1 MDLYIFKNLLYFKRK
16 YNECFQV
23 VLNCFLSKYSKK
35 GIFDDRDPGV
45 LKRFSKSIAIIV
57 SSKGVDQEDCGDDI
71 NDEYEC
77 NSITVKARLKQI
89 LIESLS
95 SDANKILNQNE
106 SLVLKNV
113 LLNDQI
119 ELFSNPRREL
129 ALLNKTE
136 QKRILDVIEQRLV
149 FIPKSEAKI
158 RARIDRT
165 HIPKLNVYIAQ
176 TFARIEAQINDTFLG
191 VNGVVSRVSAFINNV
206 TQQAPNEN
214 ALQTLIGLMGFLN
227 SDKISFDTFE
237 SILKN
242 VTNGLALREVNNL
255 RDQKHLLD
263 FFIGLLPDEFK
274 LNESVLCINK
284 RNWLSVTIVAALYR
298 HIDTSK
304 IYEFIATQY
313 KLFEKEYQSQLDKH
327 FTDYLIK

>member
-1 MDLYIFKNLLYFKRK
+1 M
-16 YNECFQV
+16 
-23 VLNCFLSKYSKK
+23 
-35 GIFDDRDPGV
+35 
-45 LKRFSKSIAIIV
+45 KRFAKSIAIIV
-57 SSKGVDQEDCGDDI
+57 SSKGGDQGDCYDDI
-71 NDEYEC
+71 NNDDEC
-77 NSITVKARLKQI
+77 NSTTVKARLKQT

-106 SLVLKNV
+106 TLILRNV

-136 QKRILDVIEQRLV
+136 QKNILNVIEQRLV

-165 HIPKLNVYIAQ
+165 HIPKLNVYITQ
-176 TFARIEAQINDTFLG
+176 TFARLESQINDTFMS
-191 VNGVVSRVSAFINNV
+191 VNGVVSRVSDFINNV
-206 TQQAPNEN
+206 TQQAPNEL
-214 ALQTLIGLMGFLN
+214 ARQTLSGLMGFLN
-227 SDKISFDTFE
+227 SEKISFDTFE
-237 SILKN
+237 SMLKN
-242 VTNGLALREVNNL
+242 VTNGMGIIRGVNNL

-263 FFIGLLPDEFK
+263 FFVELLPDEFK
-274 LNESVLCINK
+274 LNESVLGTSNK
-284 RNWLSVTIVAALYR
+284 RNWLSVVIVAALYR

-304 IYEFIATQY
+304 IYEYIAEQY